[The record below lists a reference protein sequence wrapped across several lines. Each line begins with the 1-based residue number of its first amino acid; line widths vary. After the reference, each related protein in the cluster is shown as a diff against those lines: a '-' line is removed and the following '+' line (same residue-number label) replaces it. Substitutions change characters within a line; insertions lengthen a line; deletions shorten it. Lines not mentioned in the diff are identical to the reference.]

1 MKQIEQM
8 KQESSTNSAYKL
20 IVKSTLEDKI
30 RFMCASLPHEEWS
43 GILFYK
49 VEGSLKTNDLKLTC
63 EDMLILDI
71 GNKTYTE
78 FAMDPEVAGYMV
90 ENSLIDCYQ
99 GLIHSHN
106 SMPTFFSGTDT
117 QTLLTEGAERNHFV
131 SLIVN
136 NEGVYSAK
144 ITKNIITDGIF
155 KGDVYYNTFENV
167 AIDKKQIEREIKT
180 NKVEFIDLNIE
191 IESNSTNK
199 GLQSIINKIRQKKS
213 HINIERQFYA
223 PLKDMEPTI
232 PFPEMNIPKINFPE
246 MNISKLPE
254 EEDTIMDIQLSDK
267 DLQFITRVANSLVSL
282 SMSPLDKFSKFND
295 DGNVTKWI
303 KNIDRVIYR
312 VFDNE
317 GSITEFVFHF
327 TEALFQSVIRP
338 YFDPEYCT
346 KEYGISEQNYEEFI
360 STITINI
367 ESIIEEYNTNDSK
380 YLNILIDELTE
391 RF

>member
-8 KQESSTNSAYKL
+8 KQESSTNSVYKL

-117 QTLLTEGAERNHFV
+117 QTLLTEGSERNHFV

-144 ITKNIITDGIF
+144 MTKNIITEGIF

-167 AIDKKQIEREIKT
+167 AIDKKQIKREIKT

-380 YLNILIDELTE
+380 YLNILINELTE

>member
-8 KQESSTNSAYKL
+8 KQESSTNSVYKL

-117 QTLLTEGAERNHFV
+117 QTLLTEGSERNHFV

-144 ITKNIITDGIF
+144 MTKNIITEGIF

-380 YLNILIDELTE
+380 YLNILINELTE

>member
-1 MKQIEQM
+1 MKQME
-8 KQESSTNSAYKL
+8 QESSTNSVYKL

-49 VEGSLKTNDLKLTC
+49 VEGSLKTNGLKLTC

-117 QTLLTEGAERNHFV
+117 QTLLTEGSERNHFV

-144 ITKNIITDGIF
+144 MTKNIITEGIF

-191 IESNSTNK
+191 IESNSVNK

-232 PFPEMNIPKINFPE
+232 PFPEMNIPKINYPE

-380 YLNILIDELTE
+380 YLNILINELTE

>member
-1 MKQIEQM
+1 MKQME
-8 KQESSTNSAYKL
+8 QESSTNSVYKL

-117 QTLLTEGAERNHFV
+117 QTLLTEGSERNHFV

-144 ITKNIITDGIF
+144 MTKNIITEGIF

-191 IESNSTNK
+191 IESNSANK

-232 PFPEMNIPKINFPE
+232 PFPEMNIPKINYPE

-282 SMSPLDKFSKFND
+282 SMSPLDKFSKFNGD
-295 DGNVTKWI
+295 DNVTKWI